1 MVIDGAERLVMGSDA
16 PFAVGDLGRSVA
28 SIRGMTFLSERD
40 RTRILGEN
48 AERFLGL
55 HPGGV

>member
-1 MVIDGAERLVMGSDA
+1 MGSDA

-55 HPGGV
+55 HSGGV